1 MGQFSQLINNR
12 VIVSSM
18 AAVLLLL
25 GAAAVWIVA
34 SLSGQPQTLFRFDDA
49 KAVSAL
55 SDSVNISGH
64 ADFDKSS
71 YLPGERARYTIRL
84 IWRESALKPDLE
96 AFRNGIGFFPFNR
109 VDMQESRRS
118 NGEGV
123 NEYELK
129 ITLQAVDVQPVH
141 SYQLAPPTVY
151 YTLPGDAEQELQSYR
166 IEAPRVHIGE
176 YYPEDVS
183 KVSLLDYK
191 GPILDPRLVRQGPML
206 LFAMG
211 LFGVAGFLLW
221 HFGRVRRTESLDE
234 PERLWRHYRSLDT
247 EKLSRREYL
256 DQCERV
262 FTGLLRYRLHLSP
275 VLFWSGGNAEA
286 EEWRDMLQ
294 EARELF
300 YRNYLPVAPDAE
312 TVAGLTRILDQ
323 MFARLTEEERLRRER
338 MPTFYQRV
346 ASRYGVVPIVMGTGA
361 LGLVVFVAAVLPGS
375 WLSRDIARYNEAVSL
390 MHSDAS
396 AEDKFERLQKIPE
409 LISDPRAKA
418 AALYNNAIFATQP
431 ELAGIDQP
439 RQEAL
444 LAVMFQEQKVFLDAL
459 LHSLNMEDP
468 FLLVSILRDSVRYL
482 TASESSLKAAVR
494 IDADD
499 EQIRRNLE
507 LVMKRRNAYAESIEE
522 ILRGGEDTGG
532 QGELQKQALMDLE
545 MLMQTEMPDK
555 YAEFEEGKNNK
566 EYFIMEGF

>member
-1 MGQFSQLINNR
+1 MGQFSQLFNNR
-12 VIVSSM
+12 VIVRSIVF
-18 AAVLLLL
+18 ALLLL
-25 GAAAVWIVA
+25 VAAAVWIFA
-34 SLSGQPQTLFRFDDA
+34 SLSGQPQNLFGFAQRATRTTLPEN
-49 KAVSAL
+49 
-55 SDSVNISGH
+55 VNISGS
-64 ADFDKSS
+64 AEFDKSS
-71 YLPGERARYTIRL
+71 YLPGERSLYTIRL
-84 IWRESALKPDLE
+84 LWREAAMTPDLD
-96 AFRNGIGFFPFNR
+96 AFKNGIGFFPFNR
-109 VDMQESRRS
+109 LDMQESRHKFG
-118 NGEGV
+118 NGIS
-123 NEYELK
+123 EYVLN
-129 ITLQAVDVQPVH
+129 ITLQAVDVEPVR

-151 YTLPGDAEQELQSYR
+151 YTLPGNVEQELQSFR
-166 IEAPRVHIGE
+166 IEAPLIHIGE
-176 YYPEDVS
+176 YYPSDVS

-191 GPILDPRLVRQGPML
+191 GPITDPRLVRQVPML
-206 LFAMG
+206 LFA
-211 LFGVAGFLLW
+211 LSLIGVAGFLLW
-221 HFGRVRRTESLDE
+221 HFGRVRKTENLDE
-234 PERLWRHYRSLDT
+234 PERLWRHYRSLDA

-262 FTGLLRYRLHLSP
+262 FTGLLRFRLNLSP
-275 VLFWSGGNAEA
+275 VLFWSGENAEVQ
-286 EEWRDMLQ
+286 EWHDLLQ
-294 EARELF
+294 QARELF
-300 YRNYLPVAPDAE
+300 YRNYLPRPPEAD
-312 TVAGLTRILDQ
+312 TVAGITRILDE

-346 ASRYGVVPIVMGTGA
+346 ASRYGVVP
-361 LGLVVFVAAVLPGS
+361 VAAITGLFGLALLVEGVLPDL
-375 WLSRDIARYNEAVSL
+375 WLSHDIARYNDAVSL
-390 MHSDAS
+390 LHSEQS
-396 AEDKFERLQKIPE
+396 AEDKFEQLQKIPE
-409 LISDPRAKA
+409 LIKYPRAQA

-468 FLLVSILRDSVRYL
+468 FLLVSILRDSVRFL

-494 IDADD
+494 IDPDD